1 MPEKDDVK
9 TLVKEAL
16 VEAEAEKKKAGYKT
30 TEFWLAAAA
39 SIAGMVVAS
48 GAIPSDG
55 KWGQIIGLVVAALA
69 SMGYS
74 STRGKVKAAG
84 K

>member
-1 MPEKDDVK
+1 MPENDVK
-9 TLVKEAL
+9 SMVKEAL
-16 VEAEAEKKKAGYKT
+16 AEADAAKKKQGYKT

-39 SIAGMVVAS
+39 SVAGMVVAS
-48 GAIPSDG
+48 GAIPADG
-55 KWGQIIGLVVAALA
+55 KWGQIVGLVVVALA